1 MPDAS
6 TQTDVSLFHSMEL
19 RSAPPT
25 AEKALHTVEPKAGAP
40 PTADKSLEY
49 KRGSCSRSFS
59 WYTLKFEA
67 EAIAHVKGQATG
79 PPTAGMVHWLG
90 KTITRPHIASE
101 FDNLSPAELLAH
113 EELRKKKVAELLRL
127 REGYK
132 ERLRKEPY
140 LHWRPPKKS
149 EGEGN

>member
-6 TQTDVSLFHSMEL
+6 TQTDLSLLHSMEL

-25 AEKALHTVEPKAGAP
+25 AEKALDTVEPKTGAP
-40 PTADKSLEY
+40 PTAEKSLEY
-49 KRGSCSRSFS
+49 KR
-59 WYTLKFEA
+59 
-67 EAIAHVKGQATG
+67 EAIAHVQGKATG
-79 PPTAGMVHWLG
+79 PPTTGMVHWLG

-127 REGYK
+127 REGYQ
-132 ERLRKEPY
+132 ERLRREPY